1 MALLSKIKY
10 PVLKEAIDNIVII
23 DDHAHLGLVDYY
35 ADFPEKNRIPFVVDL
50 FKTPA
55 ETSYGWDY
63 LKELHYEAY
72 EKFYGFS
79 RADLEDPSKRDTL
92 ALAYQERRKDLGSFL
107 QEIMAEAKIEKVL
120 TNMRKPQSLADNS
133 QIPLVPWLDCLILP
147 FDNTYLKKRL
157 LGSWYIS
164 CNEYELKLLKEKYS
178 FTEGD
183 FSDYLQFIDQV
194 VADFIATGSP
204 ALKFLLATQR
214 HTHFEKVPEEKGPDL
229 YEKAKQGDLA
239 AYNNLQ
245 DLLVWHIMRLAIK
258 YDVPVQVHCAVL
270 DNSIDYY
277 DALNWHN
284 FIGDPE
290 MSNLKLVILHASYPS
305 FDHAQNLA
313 SAGLTPNQVYIDI
326 SGRIMFG
333 NHPQVIAKMLRKWL
347 DVPMLWN
354 KIIYGSD
361 TLFGERFLYTCAR
374 TGRDGVYLAL
384 ADMIEDEMISEE
396 TAVMIAR
403 KILRENALNLYK
415 LS

>member
-1 MALLSKIKY
+1 MALLSKVKY
-10 PVLKEAIDNIVII
+10 PALKEAIDNIVII

-35 ADFPEKNRIPFVVDL
+35 ADFPEQNRIPFVVDL

-72 EKFYGFS
+72 DKFYGFS
-79 RADLEDPSKRDTL
+79 RADLKDPSKRETL
-92 ALAYQERRKDLGSFL
+92 TLAYQERRKDLGSFL

-120 TNMRKPQSLADNS
+120 TNMRKPQSLANNA

-147 FDNTYLKKRL
+147 FDNTYLKTRL
-157 LGSWYIS
+157 LGSWYIN

-178 FTEGD
+178 FTEGS
-183 FSDYLQFIDQV
+183 FTDYFQFVDQV
-194 VADFIATGSP
+194 VADFIAGGSP

-239 AYNNLQ
+239 AYGQLQ

-258 YDVPVQVHCAVL
+258 HDVPVQVHCAVL

-277 DALNWHN
+277 DALNWRN
-284 FIGDPE
+284 FVGDPE

-403 KILRENALNLYK
+403 KILRENALTLYK
-415 LS
+415 LG